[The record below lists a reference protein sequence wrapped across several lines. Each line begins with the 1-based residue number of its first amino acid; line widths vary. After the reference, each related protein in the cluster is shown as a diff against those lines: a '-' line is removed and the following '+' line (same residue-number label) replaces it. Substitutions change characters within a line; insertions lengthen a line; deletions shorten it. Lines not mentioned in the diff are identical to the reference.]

1 MERDM
6 KRMLGALAMVLAL
19 SVPAAAQPEKR
30 VQVRQRIFEFAMQ
43 ELTQQLGLDP
53 AAAAQFREVTE
64 RYQQP
69 IAALHQENG
78 RTFKEIQR
86 ELAAPQPNAARLRA
100 LSDLVVAN
108 RAKVQQLEAQR
119 VAEHRRALTP
129 AQFARLMLVWPQIN
143 RQIRVEVW
151 KAMHGG
157 QAPPPGT
164 EIE

>member
-1 MERDM
+1 MEREM
-6 KRMLGALAMVLAL
+6 KRMLGALAIVLAL
-19 SVPAAAQPEKR
+19 AAPAAAEPEKR
-30 VQVRQRIFEFAMQ
+30 AQVRQHIVEFAMQ

-53 AAAAQFREVTE
+53 PTAAQFREVTE
-64 RYQQP
+64 RYQAQ

-86 ELAAPQPNAARLRA
+86 ELAAPQPNGARLRA
-100 LSDLVVAN
+100 LADLVVAN

-119 VAEHRRALTP
+119 TAEHRRALTP
-129 AQFARLMLVWPQIN
+129 AQFARLILVWPQIN

-157 QAPPPGT
+157 QAPPPGA
-164 EIE
+164 EVE

>member
-1 MERDM
+1 MEREM
-6 KRMLGALAMVLAL
+6 KRMVGALAIVLAL
-19 SVPAAAQPEKR
+19 SAPAAAQPEKR
-30 VQVRQRIFEFAMQ
+30 AQVRQRIFEFAMQ

-53 AAAAQFREVTE
+53 SAAAQFREVTE

-78 RTFKEIQR
+78 RAFKEIER
-86 ELAAPQPNAARLRA
+86 ELGTPQPNAARLRA

-119 VAEHRRALTP
+119 TAEHRSVLTP
-129 AQFARLMLVWPQIN
+129 AQFARLLLVWPQIN
-143 RQIRVEVW
+143 RRIRVEVW

-157 QAPPPGT
+157 QAPPPG
-164 EIE
+164 EEVE